1 MDMMTN
7 YLLSGVIAIA
17 VWGIGATYIKLWG
30 SDELEDYITWI
41 KIWVVIAGFIAFG
54 ASLLLGVIFPD
65 PSIEEL
71 LKTTPD
77 MLKAVPELS
86 NITPNLSK

>member
-7 YLLSGVIAIA
+7 YLLSGVAAIA

-30 SDELEDYITWI
+30 SNELEDYLTWL

-54 ASLLLGVIFPD
+54 TSMLLGAVFPD
-65 PSIEEL
+65 PAIEEL

-77 MLKAVPELS
+77 ILKTVPELS
-86 NITPNLSK
+86 NMAPSLQK